1 MSEHKDA
8 VYFDE
13 APAGFAQD
21 SVKAAYRELRLW
33 QKGLLAAITAGATD
47 PTRIADDFVELVN
60 EKRRELLG

>member
-8 VYFDE
+8 VYFDD
-13 APAGFAQD
+13 APTTD
-21 SVKAAYRELRLW
+21 KVKAAYRELRLW

-60 EKRRELLG
+60 AKRAQLLA